1 VVVNVGPIG
10 CIPYLRD
17 IMTTGAGAGAGTPCA
32 ELPNQLAQSFNRKL
46 RALVSELGASL
57 GGSRFLYADVY
68 RIFSD
73 IIANYKSHGTARPR
87 TSAVVASAPCEL
99 ITRWR
104 IKCV

>member
-46 RALVSELGASL
+46 RVLVSELGASL

-73 IIANYKSHGTARPR
+73 ILANYKSHGTAPSR
-87 TSAVVASAPCEL
+87 TSAVVASARASL
-99 ITRWR
+99 
-104 IKCV
+104 